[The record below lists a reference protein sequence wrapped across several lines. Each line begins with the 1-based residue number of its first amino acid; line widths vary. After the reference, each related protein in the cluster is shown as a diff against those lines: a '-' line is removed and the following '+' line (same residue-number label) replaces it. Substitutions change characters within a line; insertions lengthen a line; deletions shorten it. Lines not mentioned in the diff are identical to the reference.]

1 MIDKNNRLLYWRRGK
16 GKWGDGIFEGGACL
30 FHATLHMICFGR
42 YLWVQWNC
50 QRKEKCN
57 VCCERNSSKE
67 VNVIL
72 IILYIAMVYPPSCLC
87 LCISTGV
94 KYSLKKRLIYAH
106 FAVTLASWQKVI
118 NEHWWVQFE
127 MMGGG
132 QLRRFKD
139 QASPTGK
146 TEISVFFL
154 LQFLLQR
161 LVVRFF
167 WAKVSWV
174 QPGVLQV
181 AMELSAVASV
191 LIHKHIVRLVSELE
205 SYSRVDRFRAVLT
218 ICEKHWKKG
227 VMGNLFASLFK
238 GLFGKKEMRILMVGL
253 DAAGKTTILYKLK
266 LGEIVTTIPTI
277 GWQWSSQLTPT
288 DWNTQASMSRPWSIK
303 TSASPSGTWEVRT
316 RSGLCGDTTFRWIV
330 KYLQL
335 IANFTCVFQNT
346 QGLIF
351 VVDSNDR

>member
-132 QLRRFKD
+132 QLRRFKE

-167 WAKVSWV
+167 WAKVWWV
-174 QPGVLQV
+174 QVQV
-181 AMELSAVASV
+181 CC
-191 LIHKHIVRLVSELE
+191 R
-205 SYSRVDRFRAVLT
+205 
-218 ICEKHWKKG
+218 
-227 VMGNLFASLFK
+227 
-238 GLFGKKEMRILMVGL
+238 
-253 DAAGKTTILYKLK
+253 
-266 LGEIVTTIPTI
+266 
-277 GWQWSSQLTPT
+277 WQWNYQQSQVCWYTNILL
-288 DWNTQASMSRPWSIK
+288 
-303 TSASPSGTWEVRT
+303 GVRT
-316 RSGLCGDTTFRWIV
+316 WIIFQSWQIQSGADNLWEALKERRDGEPLCLPLQRALRQEGDENLDGGVGRCWQD
-330 KYLQL
+330 YNSLQ
-335 IANFTCVFQNT
+335 T
-346 QGLIF
+346 
-351 VVDSNDR
+351 

>member
-167 WAKVSWV
+167 SAKVWWV
-174 QPGVLQV
+174 QVQV
-181 AMELSAVASV
+181 CC
-191 LIHKHIVRLVSELE
+191 R
-205 SYSRVDRFRAVLT
+205 
-218 ICEKHWKKG
+218 
-227 VMGNLFASLFK
+227 
-238 GLFGKKEMRILMVGL
+238 
-253 DAAGKTTILYKLK
+253 
-266 LGEIVTTIPTI
+266 
-277 GWQWSSQLTPT
+277 WQWNYQQSQVCWYTNILLGWCQNLNHIPELTDSERCWQSVRSTERKAWWGTSLPPSSKGSSARRRWESWWWGWTLL
-288 DWNTQASMSRPWSIK
+288 ARPQSSTNLSLGRLWR
-303 TSASPSGTWEVRT
+303 PS
-316 RSGLCGDTTFRWIV
+316 LP
-330 KYLQL
+330 
-335 IANFTCVFQNT
+335 
-346 QGLIF
+346 
-351 VVDSNDR
+351 